1 MMKMSE
7 YGLIN
12 FLEEYIEAL
21 KKPIRFKYSNEEK
34 IEYLKQVIKLIE
46 ELHEEVEE
54 LRNPT
59 ICGRTVEEIINI
71 LTGLDIEK
79 QYKIDVTM
87 ENLKS
92 LMGIYQGEVEKSIQ
106 NAQIKIVDDL
116 LGKGS
121 KIEFELPHYN
131 FDEENKNE

>member
-7 YGLIN
+7 YGLIT

-34 IEYLKQVIKLIE
+34 IEYLKQVINLINE
-46 ELHEEVEE
+46 QHEEIED

-59 ICGRTVEEIINI
+59 ICGRTIEEIINI

-79 QYKIDVTM
+79 QYKLDVTM

-92 LMGIYQGEVEKSIQ
+92 LMGIYQAEVEKSIQ

-131 FDEENKNE
+131 FDEDKKRE

>member
-7 YGLIN
+7 YELIT

-46 ELHEEVEE
+46 ELHDEIEE
-54 LRNPT
+54 LRNPI
-59 ICGRTVEEIINI
+59 ICGRSIDEIVNI

-92 LMGIYQGEVEKSIQ
+92 LMEIYQSEVEKSIQ
-106 NAQIKIVDDL
+106 NAQIKIVDDM

-131 FDEENKNE
+131 FDEENK